1 MVLTKAEL
9 LGALEHETRVL
20 LHLAGKI
27 DRAHLDYR
35 PTASQRSTMELLRYL
50 SLMGPQLT
58 SACVTGTF
66 DGAAWGKAEAA
77 AASRDFDG
85 TLAEI
90 ATHPGV
96 YAALLADVSDDDLRA
111 SIAMFGNTASRGATL
126 VSMVLSGCAAYRTQ
140 LFCYLKSCGREELNT
155 MNLWAGMDAPTAA

>member
-9 LGALEHETRVL
+9 IGALQHETHIL

-27 DRAHLDYR
+27 DRAQLDYR
-35 PTASQRSTMELLRYL
+35 PTARQRSTLELLRYL
-50 SLMGPQLT
+50 SVMGPQLT

-66 DGAAWGKAEAA
+66 DMAAWGAA
-77 AASRDFDG
+77 DDAAKGRDFDA

-96 YAALLADVSDDDLRA
+96 YAALLADVSDDHLRA
-111 SIAMFGNTASRGATL
+111 TITMFGHSATRGATL

-140 LFCYLKSCGREELNT
+140 LFCYLKSCGREELGT